1 MFIGVMRFNALNA
14 KRVRK
19 IVVKKLSKFY
29 EFEKCQRMIFLKK
42 AVDNTVT
49 PEKYK

>member
-1 MFIGVMRFNALNA
+1 MFIEVMHFNTLDG

-29 EFEKCQRMIFLKK
+29 EFQKCQRMFFFKK
-42 AVDNTVT
+42 T
-49 PEKYK
+49 P